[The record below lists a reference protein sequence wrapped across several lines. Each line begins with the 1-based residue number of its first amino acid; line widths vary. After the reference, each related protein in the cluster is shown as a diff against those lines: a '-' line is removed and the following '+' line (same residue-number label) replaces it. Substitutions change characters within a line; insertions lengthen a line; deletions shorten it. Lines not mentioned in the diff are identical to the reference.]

1 MIQIY
6 DAVERQLVATGAAII
21 ALQGAGN
28 CGVTHCVLQ
37 VGRRLQVRYSYNLI
51 DTGTGRSVSAECTA
65 PPGLGMG
72 IASFHLN

>member
-1 MIQIY
+1 MIDIY
-6 DAVERQLVATGAAII
+6 DAVERQIVATGAAII
-21 ALQGAGN
+21 ALPGAGN

-37 VGRRLQVRYSYNLI
+37 AGRRLHVRYSYNLI

>member
-37 VGRRLQVRYSYNLI
+37 WAG
-51 DTGTGRSVSAECTA
+51 GFRSVIRT
-65 PPGLGMG
+65 
-72 IASFHLN
+72 I

>member
-1 MIQIY
+1 MIEIF

-21 ALQGAGN
+21 PLLGAGN

-37 VGRRLQVRYSYNLI
+37 AGRRLHVRYSYNLI
-51 DTGTGRSVSAECTA
+51 NTGTGRSVSAECTA
-65 PPGLGMG
+65 PPGLGMA